1 MPGSEASTAATAGID
16 LAAGATVIGLIGAAG
31 SGIVLSG
38 CVFFIWTAPSG
49 LEGGSGRTVIRAVSF
64 FGPAVEPGRFADTG
78 ADMGAGGAFGSS
90 GAGAGAPAGAAVAV
104 PLAVTGLP
112 LNNGGGVTAFDGAG
126 GKGAWAIGGRAAP
139 PAELGGRMGPGRGG
153 SGAPLL
159 GGRAG
164 MLMRT
169 VSRPG
174 APAPAAAPPG
184 RGGRVIRTVS
194 FFGSGESAISHALN
208 RFIIR

>member
-1 MPGSEASTAATAGID
+1 VAGIALD
-16 LAAGATVIGLIGAAG
+16 VGATVIGLIGAAG

-38 CVFFIWTAPSG
+38 CVFFICTAPSG
-49 LEGGSGRTVIRAVSF
+49 LAGGSGRTVMRAVSF
-64 FGPAVEPGRFADTG
+64 FGPALDPGRFGEIGDDIG
-78 ADMGAGGAFGSS
+78 EWGAFGSR
-90 GAGAGAPAGAAVAV
+90 GAGEDAPADAGVAAA
-104 PLAVTGLP
+104 LAATGLP
-112 LNNGGGVTAFDGAG
+112 LNKGGGVTGFDGAG
-126 GKGAWAIGGRAAP
+126 GRGAFAMGGRGAP
-139 PAELGGRMGPGRGG
+139 PAETGGRIGPGRGG

-174 APAPAAAPPG
+174 AFGPAAVPPG
-184 RGGRVIRTVS
+184 RGGKVIRTVS

-208 RFIIR
+208 RFVIR